1 MTATCR
7 VNQAATLG
15 HTGVVPGH
23 SQGRG
28 AETELKPMKRAQK
41 RQLSRENEMEKEE
54 QEKIPSLNVFPVEG
68 TSVSG

>member
-7 VNQAATLG
+7 VEKAATLG

-28 AETELKPMKRAQK
+28 AETELKPMKRAAIA
-41 RQLSRENEMEKEE
+41 EE
-54 QEKIPSLNVFPVEG
+54 
-68 TSVSG
+68 TT